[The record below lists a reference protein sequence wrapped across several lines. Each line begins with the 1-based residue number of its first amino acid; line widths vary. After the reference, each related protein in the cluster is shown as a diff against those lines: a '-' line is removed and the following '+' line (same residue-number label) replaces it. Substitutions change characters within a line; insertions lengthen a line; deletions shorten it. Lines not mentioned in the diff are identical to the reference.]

1 LVNWNKNSATVL
13 LFVSIGVVGADG
25 VAGIIGTRACKGNP
39 EKFFTPF
46 GTTAFSEL
54 GNIDPA
60 SVRVLI
66 PLSAVIGF
74 ATGIIENEASGNE
87 YCLDELERIASI
99 ADSVSVF
106 DIGLNDS
113 SEEVDDTVTGT
124 RCCVPVILAAS
135 LLDIMIG

>member
-1 LVNWNKNSATVL
+1 MVPGPAKETQN
-13 LFVSIGVVGADG
+13 
-25 VAGIIGTRACKGNP
+25 
-39 EKFFTPF
+39 FFFKPF
-46 GTTAFSEL
+46 GTTPDWGTCMVLTFSEL

-74 ATGIIENEASGNE
+74 ATGIIENEASENE

-135 LLDIMIG
+135 LLDIIIG